1 MCRPYIVLT
10 LSKPCH
16 PRQKK
21 IKYIIPPIII
31 MSAQILHATYILNIY
46 SINFLAGLGNVFILF
61 RRNRIVA
68 SPFYL
73 IIDHFNLLLVEVVGI
88 EPTSRMHIVYIIR
101 QSTLFISPNNV
112 VLNDREW
119 SLHSATANYTI
130 FQKIVITCVEN
141 KVYSYLFK
149 IVTKITRIYN

>member
-1 MCRPYIVLT
+1 
-10 LSKPCH
+10 
-16 PRQKK
+16 
-21 IKYIIPPIII
+21 

-101 QSTLFISPNNV
+101 Q
-112 VLNDREW
+112 
-119 SLHSATANYTI
+119 
-130 FQKIVITCVEN
+130 
-141 KVYSYLFK
+141 
-149 IVTKITRIYN
+149 